1 MDTNNPDNSQTK
13 DIRITGTNNKYLI
26 KRANREKQIP
36 KVRKMVSKYDISMEE
51 LDFKKQFELLQ
62 EIYKE
67 LLVTNSNNHANDNKL
82 DYKTNNFKEKQ
93 IIFQEINK
101 KMNSYKQQDFLKKI
115 YNQDL
120 FINYPVIVEKL
131 IDSELKCYYC
141 KCEMFIL
148 YEIVREL
155 TQWTVDRIDNN
166 KGHNIDNFVL
176 SCLNCNIKRR
186 NKASDK
192 FLFTKNL
199 NIIKQN

>member
-1 MDTNNPDNSQTK
+1 MDTNNPENSQTK
-13 DIRITGTNNKYLI
+13 DIHITGTNNKYLI

-36 KVRKMVSKYDISMEE
+36 KIRKIVSKYDISMEE
-51 LDFKKQFELLQ
+51 MDFKKQFELLQ

-67 LLVTNSNNHANDNKL
+67 LLVTNSNDHTNDNKL
-82 DYKTNNFKEKQ
+82 DYKINNFKEKQ
-93 IIFQEINK
+93 IIFQEITK
-101 KMNSYKQQDFLKKI
+101 KINSYKQQDLLKKI
-115 YNQDL
+115 YNQNL
-120 FINYPVIVEKL
+120 FINYQLIVEKL

-155 TQWTVDRIDNN
+155 TQWSVDRIDNN

-186 NKASDK
+186 NKASEK

>member
-148 YEIVREL
+148 YENVREL